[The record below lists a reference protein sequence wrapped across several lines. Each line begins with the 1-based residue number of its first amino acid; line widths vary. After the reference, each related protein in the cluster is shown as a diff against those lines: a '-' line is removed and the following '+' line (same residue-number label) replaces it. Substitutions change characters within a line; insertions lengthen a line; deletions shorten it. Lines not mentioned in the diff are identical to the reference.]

1 MSTNSNNTHNNS
13 SESLSKPK
21 TPNEKSELMRV
32 FIVVGNLGL
41 VMFFSIFIGFFTGF
55 WLDKFFQSRYIL
67 LVIGIIVG
75 ICAGFY
81 RCYLILKK
89 ELNL

>member
-1 MSTNSNNTHNNS
+1 MSVNSNKTQPKSHDTLHNHND
-13 SESLSKPK
+13 
-21 TPNEKSELMRV
+21 TNGKSDLARV
-32 FIVVGNLGL
+32 FVVVGNLGF
-41 VMFFSIFIGFFTGF
+41 VMFFSIIIGFFTGF
-55 WLDKFFQSRYIL
+55 WLDKFFHTGYIL
-67 LVIGIIVG
+67 LIAGIIIG